1 MENKKEYEY
10 RRIKYKDRKIS
21 NIELEEKGVWLDD
34 IEIIPPIPEKTQAQ
48 KRTKR
53 EITYSLMFGRVY
65 YQLSD
70 LIKFEEKSKR
80 NAAT

>member
-1 MENKKEYEY
+1 MEDKKEYEY
-10 RRIKYKDRKIS
+10 RGIVYEDRKIS
-21 NIELEEKGVWLDD
+21 NTELEEKGVWLGN
-34 IEIIPPIPEKTQAQ
+34 IEIIPPTPEKTQAQ

-70 LIKFEEKSKR
+70 LIEFAEKSKR
-80 NAAT
+80 NAA